1 MQNAELLELLNNE
14 LEQSIPITRAM
25 GIKAV
30 SYDGTRLR
38 LNAPAEPNLN
48 DKQTI
53 FAGSSYAIAALC
65 GWSMLFLKLAE
76 RRIIADIAV
85 YRGEISYSK
94 PAAGD
99 YHALCSAPEQDVIE
113 DFFSTL
119 ATRKKA
125 KCTLAAGVYDTGG
138 QVVDFTGRY
147 MVREMS

>member
-30 SYDGTRLR
+30 SYDGARLR
-38 LNAPAEPNLN
+38 LNAPAAPNLN

-65 GWSMLFLKLAE
+65 GWSLLFLKLAE
-76 RRIIADIAV
+76 RGINADIAV
-85 YRGEISYSK
+85 YHGEIDYCK
-94 PAAGD
+94 PAIGN
-99 YHALCSAPEQDVIE
+99 YYALCDAPEQGIIE
-113 DFFSTL
+113 NFFSTL

-125 KCTLAAGVYDTGG
+125 KFTLITGVYDSGG
-138 QVVDFTGRY
+138 QVVDFTGSY
-147 MVREMS
+147 AVREMS